1 MQRNIP
7 MSIYLQFQSFP
18 SVAQQN
24 PLFPVYFQ
32 MLWLSLAPS
41 CSSFHRNKLQ
51 LFPLVL
57 KPIAQEMGAH
67 IRTWSN
73 FPASCSLVHPS
84 NVLVCT
90 NCICRPLQPQHDW
103 AVSSICG
110 ISWSLLFYPS
120 KLSILCCSL
129 YFLSIFFALLSFCSA
144 SVQSVPAHFFK
155 KSVKSCTAGFISQP
169 LTCI

>member
-1 MQRNIP
+1 MYGERLSGTLGVFIAMQRNIP
-7 MSIYLQFQSFP
+7 MSISLWFLSCP
-18 SVAQQN
+18 LVAQQN

-51 LFPLVL
+51 PFPLVL

-67 IRTWSN
+67 IRTRN
-73 FPASCSLVHPS
+73 NPPASCSLVRPS

-90 NCICRPLQPQHDW
+90 NCIHRPPQPQHDRV
-103 AVSSICG
+103 VSSICE

-120 KLSILCCSL
+120 R
-129 YFLSIFFALLSFCSA
+129 LSIFCCPLGWNEKTFYPSA
-144 SVQSVPAHFFK
+144 QWVF
-155 KSVKSCTAGFISQP
+155 SQYQF
-169 LTCI
+169 TF